1 MNIYFFF
8 CTSLSNLRGLVKRV
22 ACRKRWPGCTLS
34 LIKSLGSF
42 SFRLQYL
49 NISVIEA
56 QPDEKGVFLVEGHG
70 IYVIK
75 LLSERRV
82 DSEFFNS
89 QWQTS

>member
-22 ACRKRWPGCTLS
+22 ACRKRWLGCALS
-34 LIKSLGSF
+34 LIKSLGFF
-42 SFRLQYL
+42 SFRFQYL

-56 QPDEKGVFLVEGHG
+56 QLDEQGVFLVEGHG
-70 IYVIK
+70 IYVIR

-82 DSEFFNS
+82 GSASLNS